1 MKLKTKISA
10 LTVALAMGVVALV
23 GCNNNKGGNN
33 PPAPPAP
40 VTYYVTVNQG
50 SWTVNG
56 INEEGY
62 YAGDN
67 VSFTVVPG
75 EEREIVS
82 VVADRDIGTL
92 TPDEGQYSFRMPE
105 NNVRVTVTDKAIK
118 RYALSLSGE
127 LKVDAAD
134 VEASLVYGS
143 DPITDFTLSTLEGGD
158 NVSITGHTVHAVA
171 AGNTTLVALVNDQ
184 QVATLDVT
192 VAASELIDIK
202 DALDAAIIEAP
213 CNGSSGNNS
222 KKTESTYTIAGK
234 ILYIGAWSAGST
246 SGFDTEV
253 ILDDGTEAVIVVIHS
268 TKATKDEAAAEME
281 YVVGDSVKTTCKF
294 TNYYGLLE
302 AIGTTSKN
310 KQGSTDGV
318 QHSIYPNQ
326 LIKIEKEFNTQY
338 LTNETMTGAQL
349 ETYADTCVANKS
361 EAAGTYSDL
370 KWVTISDVTF
380 DEDRDM
386 GTSMGVART
395 GGFIVDG
402 SQYALL
408 AQEISTIDIDVVD
421 GHKST
426 LNGIIVG
433 VNDRYHT
440 SKMYAFEQTPKA
452 VESITFADG
461 DSKTIFLNNPTRL
474 EYTVA
479 PEGAWGQDVRWESGK
494 PESLTVVDG
503 VITGLQV
510 DDVDVTLYISL
521 PTTGYIQKSILI
533 HISGEQHVCE
543 SVELNK
549 DTLELVKGASEKLV
563 ATITPENCTDPVSWS
578 SDDETIATVDEEGNV
593 TATSDKTGTATITVT
608 CGEFSDTCEVTVRE
622 QKIADLMAAPVGTK
636 VDVYGKIVG
645 KYPVSTAYGLWIADG
660 DAGLSVNVVPT
671 NDMVLGAIVH
681 VVGEI
686 EVSHYYQSGQ
696 PKYTG
701 IRQIGPAETGGV
713 TVVASHEGIVEPTTL
728 SLTESVLTNIDHTYL
743 GRKATITGEVTNNA
757 ASSGNYT
764 LTIKVGAKSF
774 KAYAQKS
781 SMGQTEADKYAAAA
795 VGTTVTVD
803 GFIGGYK
810 NATATFD
817 FSTLTLGDLQLVNL
831 SNLRIQRPAATAIV
845 LNKTTASVVQGGT
858 LQLTATAT
866 PDGAELP
873 AAVSYSVTGGT
884 AEEGKVTVN
893 ATSGLVTVADDAV
906 DGSTAI
912 ITATCGE
919 LDPVT
924 CLITVISES
933 SLNFELATTLS
944 TGKYVIG
951 ALGNTDSSKYYYLP
965 APTAEVSKN
974 PATAGPLS
982 DPISELSV
990 DDAWDVTVDAS
1001 NHIVI
1006 SYTKDGTTYYLEAT
1020 NAAQGIKIVKSQT
1033 ANSYW
1038 TLSATGLQ
1046 FNDGGTRYL
1055 ATYNDGSFRYYGSP
1069 LQTGQSMANVFY
1081 HYIGA

>member
-1 MKLKTKISA
+1 MKLKTKLCA
-10 LTVALAMGVVALV
+10 LTVALAMGTVALV
-23 GCNNNKGGNN
+23 GCNNKKGGSN
-33 PPAPPAP
+33 PPTPPAP

-56 INEEGY
+56 INAEGY

-67 VSFTVVPG
+67 VSFTVTPAA
-75 EEREIVS
+75 EREIVS
-82 VVADRDIGTL
+82 VVANRDIGTL
-92 TPDEGQYSFRMPE
+92 TPTEGQYTFVMPE
-105 NNVRVTVTDKAIK
+105 NNVNVTVTDRAVKT
-118 RYALSLSGE
+118 YALSLGGE
-127 LKVDAAD
+127 LKVDTAD
-134 VEASLVYGS
+134 VEASLVYGT
-143 DPITDFTLSTLEGGD
+143 DPITTFDLSILEG
-158 NVSITGHTVHAVA
+158 NEYVSVNGHMVHAIA
-171 AGNTTLVALVNDQ
+171 AGNATLAAFVNSQ

-192 VAASELIDIK
+192 VAASELVAIK

-234 ILYIGAWSAGST
+234 ILYIGAWSAGT
-246 SGFDTEV
+246 NGGFDTEV
-253 ILDDGTEAVIVVIHS
+253 IIDDGTEATILIIHS

-310 KQGSTDGV
+310 KEGTTDGV

-326 LIKIEKEFNTQY
+326 LIKIEKTF
-338 LTNETMTGAQL
+338 
-349 ETYADTCVANKS
+349 ADTYLESEAMNGAGLEAYAAACVANKAENS
-361 EAAGTYSDL
+361 GAYSDL
-370 KWVTISDVTF
+370 KWVTLTDVTF

-386 GTSMGVART
+386 GTSMGVARH
-395 GGFIVDG
+395 GGFIVDE
-402 SQYALL
+402 SQYAVL

-440 SKMYAFEQTPKA
+440 SKMYAFSQTPKA

-479 PEGAWGQDVRWESGK
+479 PAGSWGQDVRWESGK
-494 PESLTVVDG
+494 PESLTVADG
-503 VITGLQV
+503 VITGLQQ

-543 SVELNK
+543 SITIPESLS
-549 DTLELVKGASEKLV
+549 LVKGEEQTIT
-563 ATITPENCTDPVSWS
+563 ATIVPDNCTDAVIWSS
-578 SDDETIATVDEEGNV
+578 SDDTVATVDQNGKV
-593 TATSDKTGTATITVT
+593 TAAADKTGTATITAT

-622 QKIADLMAAPVGTK
+622 QKLADLMAAPAGTK

-645 KYPVSTAYGLWIADG
+645 KYPVSTVYGLWIADG
-660 DAGLSVNVVPT
+660 DAGLSVNVVPGEGM
-671 NDMVLGAIVH
+671 DLGAIVH

-701 IRQIGPAETGGV
+701 VRQIGTGETGSV
-713 TVVASHEGIVEPTTL
+713 TVVESHAGLVEPTTL

-1055 ATYNDGSFRYYGSP
+1055 ATYNDGSFRYYASP
-1069 LQTGQSMANVFY
+1069 LQNGQSMANVFY